1 MIIGYTIDELIDD
14 IKLISSTPSSQ
25 NLFSKEKFI
34 RLANNQ
40 LFSKL
45 LPFIMSFRSDYFLT
59 QDEIPIS
66 SIVDNKIKIPVNAVG
81 LKLKDI
87 TVKEKKVIIPYIQYE
102 EVKRINPVG
111 YYILGNN
118 ICFNRLETIS
128 SQDTLVISYYRRPNY
143 LVSST
148 ECGKVKSV
156 IPATNQLVLESFPIY
171 NVGTEVC
178 CVSATAGFDLKIIST
193 PLLAVNGYTIDI
205 EDVSGINVGDWIAP
219 SNCSPIP
226 QVPVETFPLFEQMIV
241 IKIMETMN
249 DRQGLENAKVD
260 FDVMKKETEKVLY
273 PRVDSSLKTVI
284 LPIDRGF

>member
-81 LKLKDI
+81 LKLRDI
-87 TVKEKKVIIPYIQYE
+87 TVKEKRVVIPYIQYE

-111 YYILGNN
+111 YYILGNS

-128 SQDTLVISYYRRPNY
+128 FDDTLVISYYRRPNY

-148 ECGKVKSV
+148 ECGKVKTVNTNS
-156 IPATNQLVLESFPIY
+156 NQLVLESFPNYSAGKEI
-171 NVGTEVC
+171 C
-178 CVSATAGFDLKIIST
+178 CVSATAGFDLKIVST

-260 FDVMKKETEKVLY
+260 FDVMQKETEKVLY